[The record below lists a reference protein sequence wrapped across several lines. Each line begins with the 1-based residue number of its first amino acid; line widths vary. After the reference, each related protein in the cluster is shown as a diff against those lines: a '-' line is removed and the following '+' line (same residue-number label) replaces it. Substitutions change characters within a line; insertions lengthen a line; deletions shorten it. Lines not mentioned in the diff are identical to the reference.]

1 MTKLLNGKLSFVKYE
16 LPVMILLFGQAIYN
30 LIPFDGVGNLLQ
42 LYYLIDYSMSKTSRL
57 FVGSLVRLINENPS
71 KEWINGFALTVL
83 TITLILVSLLVGG
96 VIRNTDKELR
106 PTLYVFI
113 AFLVTGSFAMENF
126 SKFLGVLDIWMFLAA
141 LLAVICA
148 YNKHLRW
155 LVPVICA
162 VGGFIHNGFAITYF
176 PLVILIVFYL
186 MVTSEK
192 KVANAIIFALSSA
205 VAVILTIWVSVE
217 GFKTTTVTQNEL
229 IEILKKR
236 CGDNYNSGAAEYIS
250 FYLLDIV
257 PEHASFGSEAI
268 ENTTIIER
276 FFLMSSYALNKN
288 PSNAYIVASVVMTL
302 TIFPAFWAIWIKCM
316 KNTDDKSR
324 RFVYFCFLAFTFFVP
339 LGFFLIED
347 YVRWIQAGMLT
358 QLGVVFFMY
367 FIKDEPFM
375 KTMQQA
381 KSFFADKA
389 YIIIFVLIAYASS
402 YQFELTL

>member
-1 MTKLLNGKLSFVKYE
+1 MTKLLNGKLSFIKYE
-16 LPVMILLFGQAIYN
+16 LPVAILLFAQAIYN
-30 LIPFDGVGNLLQ
+30 LIPFDGVGNLLR

-57 FVGSLVRLINENPS
+57 LVGSFVRLINENPS

-83 TITLILVSLLVGG
+83 TVTLILVSLLVGR
-96 VIRNTDKELR
+96 VVRNTDKEIR

-126 SKFLGVLDIWMFLAA
+126 SKFLGVLDIWMFIAA
-141 LLAVICA
+141 LLAVVCA
-148 YNKHLRW
+148 CNKYLRW

-162 VGGFIHNGFAITYF
+162 VGVFIHNGFAITYF

-186 MVTSEK
+186 MVTGEK
-192 KVANAIIFALSSA
+192 KAANAIIFALSSA
-205 VAVILTIWVSVE
+205 VTVVLTIWVSVE
-217 GFKTTTVTQNEL
+217 GFKTTTVTQDEL
-229 IEILKKR
+229 IAILKER
-236 CGDNYNSGAAEYIS
+236 CGADYNNGAAEYIS

-257 PEHASFGSEAI
+257 PDHASFGTEAL
-268 ENTTIIER
+268 ENTSIIER
-276 FFLMSSYALNKN
+276 FFLMSNYALHKN
-288 PSNAYIVASVVMTL
+288 PSTAYVVASIIMTL

-316 KNTDDKSR
+316 KNTEDKSR
-324 RFVYFCFLAFTFFVP
+324 KFVYFCFLAFTFFVP

-367 FIKDEPFM
+367 FVKDEPFI
-375 KTMQQA
+375 KTMSQA
-381 KSFFADKA
+381 KSFFADKV